1 MYGIPQTAIA
11 LNTPIKGTNYTA
23 KDIALGP
30 DSACPWDKTLTQGV
44 NLSHPAGYAYYQ
56 SVAEL
61 WTAWEIDFIKLDC
74 VFAQNETPLTQSDI
88 KAYSKAIDE
97 QARNIILSLS
107 PGAKANSSAL
117 EDIAPYASMARV
129 TEDLWDDWSNF
140 TGSYPSVIY
149 PTHFD
154 VANALAKE
162 GGDYFF
168 IDLDMLPLGRIGVP
182 GGTCSDH
189 GPGCARQTRYT
200 FDEERSIMTLWSIVQ
215 APFIFG
221 GDIRV
226 IDNTTLAIITNQG
239 VLQAQ
244 FDVLKPYQ
252 VWNKTESIVWAAAS
266 SSKGTG
272 SVYVAIFN
280 VANVTGTTEVK
291 FSDVGLNAA
300 SYNVTDLWGNKNLG
314 PQTSIV
320 ATLPSHGPGY
330 YLLTP

>member
-1 MYGIPQTAIA
+1 
-11 LNTPIKGTNYTA
+11 
-23 KDIALGP
+23 
-30 DSACPWDKTLTQGV
+30 V

-74 VFAQNETPLTQSDI
+74 VFAQNETPLTQSEI

-97 QARNIILSLS
+97 QERNIILSLS

-117 EDIAPYASMARV
+117 QDIAPYATMARV
-129 TEDLWDDWSNF
+129 TEDLWDDWSNY

-154 VANALAKE
+154 VANNLAKE
-162 GGDYFF
+162 GGDSFW

-215 APFIFG
+215 APLMFG

-226 IDNTTLAIITNQG
+226 IDNTTLSIITNLG
-239 VLQAQ
+239 LLQAQ
-244 FDVLKPYQ
+244 YDVLKPYQ
-252 VWNKTESIVWAAAS
+252 VWNKTDSIVWSAAS
-266 SSKGTG
+266 LSRGINSA
-272 SVYVAIFN
+272 YVAIFN
-280 VANVTGTTEVK
+280 VASVTTTVEVK
-291 FSDVGLNAA
+291 FTEIGLNGAG
-300 SYNVTDLWGNKNLG
+300 YHVTDIWTAKDLG
-314 PQTSIV
+314 VQSSIV
-320 ATLPSHGPGY
+320 ANNLPSHGPAY
-330 YLLTP
+330 YLITS